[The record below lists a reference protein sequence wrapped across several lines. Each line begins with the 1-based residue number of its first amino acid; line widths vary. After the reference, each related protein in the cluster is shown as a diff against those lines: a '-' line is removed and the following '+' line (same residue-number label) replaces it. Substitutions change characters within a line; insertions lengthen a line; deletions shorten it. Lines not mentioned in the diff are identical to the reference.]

1 MSKTTRIISLV
12 IIDAVLL
19 NLSVFIALL
28 MKYDAAVPQQYIEN
42 LQGYAI
48 IATIVQLAVFWIF
61 GLYKSLWEYASI
73 EELVQIVFATM
84 VATAIG
90 SVTGFFTGRS
100 LPVSVYIVGWAS
112 GKLAETGGVAAEV
125 FYAAGGLFIVAAGV
139 LAAARKK

>member
-48 IATIVQLAVFWIF
+48 IATIVQLAVFWI
-61 GLYKSLWEYASI
+61 LDCIK
-73 EELVQIVFATM
+73 
-84 VATAIG
+84 
-90 SVTGFFTGRS
+90 
-100 LPVSVYIVGWAS
+100 AS
-112 GKLAETGGVAAEV
+112 GNMPA
-125 FYAAGGLFIVAAGV
+125 
-139 LAAARKK
+139 